1 MQAGSRC
8 CPGMNTGSRM
18 LPGNEIM
25 QKGTLKKRQF
35 DRECRSRRAD
45 HRGMT
50 LIEVIIAVAI
60 MSVVLMVALRLVL
73 SGTIMFT
80 KVSENVDA
88 QTEAQ
93 ILESQLSNLIV
104 DAERSVYAYD
114 CGGGTPT
121 ADISGFTASAYIK
134 VFNAQTAYYI
144 AWDEAQQKVYYL
156 EKKVEDGNIVPLE
169 PEEKTGF
176 GQWYLMGE
184 GVVEFKPDASHV
196 GENQRLVTVQIKVT
210 KGKGNYSTRQNISL
224 RNNVLNSN
232 DPGEIYAGT
241 EGERSEAVTAVV
253 ITPSM
258 KSANRG
264 ETVELTAQVKS
275 GNTLAFYQEV
285 EWKVSGISPGS
296 STIYYSDGGTLHI
309 SIGSDEHAAVLTV
322 TATADGTAIYGQ
334 ASVVIPTV
342 NSVVVS
348 TSNTQPAAGTPLRF
362 TAQVSGLNLSGSAN
376 SVTWSVEPSDGGIS
390 IDNNGILWI
399 PSNIPVGTQITVTAT
414 SVVDPDES
422 GKYKSGERT
431 VTVSAAGP
439 DSGILSTDGDYDL
452 KRGGSMM
459 LSVRGGDQNVAWSI
473 VDDAGLGDKVKIDE
487 SGRLTAEPDIASAT
501 DYTIKVK
508 ATLPG
513 GTSMTQDITI
523 QKVSILFTPD
533 PTGTYTAKKGGGQYN
548 NYTFTVS
555 GIEVTAADLSVS
567 SNPSL
572 SNQSGTAL
580 YCTSTDLIVYIGENV
595 KVNSVDVTVSLR
607 NNAMIK
613 DTITIQIE

>member
-60 MSVVLMVALRLVL
+60 MSIVLMVALRLVL

-253 ITPSM
+253 ITPSTQ
-258 KSANRG
+258 SANRG
-264 ETVELTAQVKS
+264 ESVRLTALVRS
-275 GNTLAFYQEV
+275 GTHAAFSQ
-285 EWKVSGISPGS
+285 KVTWRVGGNS
-296 STIYYSDGGTLHI
+296 SGGTGIDSEGNLHI
-309 SIGSDEHAAVLTV
+309 APDEHAAVLTV

-431 VTVSAAGP
+431 VTVSAAGS

-513 GTSMTQDITI
+513 GTFMTQDITI
-523 QKVSILFTPD
+523 QKVSILFD
-533 PTGTYTAKKGGGQYN
+533 PKTYTVKKGNGVGKN
-548 NYTFTVS
+548 ISFTVS

-580 YCTSTDLIVYIGENV
+580 YCTSTHLIVYIGENV

>member
-1 MQAGSRC
+1 MQAGN
-8 CPGMNTGSRM
+8 G
-18 LPGNEIM
+18 IM

-60 MSVVLMVALRLVL
+60 MSIVLMVALRLVL

-134 VFNAQTAYYI
+134 VFNAQVAYYI

-156 EKKVEDGNIVPLE
+156 EKNVTDGSIDPLSE
-169 PEEKTGF
+169 AQKTDF

-210 KGKGNYSTRQNISL
+210 KGKGNYATRQNISL

-253 ITPSM
+253 ITPSTQ
-258 KSANRG
+258 SANRG
-264 ETVELTAQVKS
+264 ESVRLTALVRSGTHAAFSQEVTWRVS
-275 GNTLAFYQEV
+275 GN
-285 EWKVSGISPGS
+285 S
-296 STIYYSDGGTLHI
+296 SDNTRIDPDGTLHI
-309 SIGSDEHAAVLTV
+309 APDEHAAVLTV

-348 TSNTQPAAGTPLRF
+348 TSNTQPAAGSVLRF

-376 SVTWSVEPSDGGIS
+376 SVTWSVEPSDGGIR
-390 IDNNGILWI
+390 IDNGLLTI
-399 PSNIPVGTQITVTAT
+399 PGSTPIGTPITVTAT
-414 SVVDPDES
+414 SVVDPNMS
-422 GKYKSGERT
+422 HSCT
-431 VTVSAAGP
+431 VTVSAAGS
-439 DSGILSTDGDYDL
+439 DSGIISTNGDYDL

-459 LSVRGGDQNVAWSI
+459 LSVRGGDRNVTWSI
-473 VDDAGLGDKVKIDE
+473 ADDAGLGNKVKIDE
-487 SGRLTAEPDIASAT
+487 NGTLTAEPDIASTA
-501 DYTIKVK
+501 DYTIKVR

-513 GTSMTQDITI
+513 GTSLTQDITI
-523 QKVSILFTPD
+523 QKVSISFD
-533 PTGTYTAKKGGGQYN
+533 PKTYPAKKGVGQYI
-548 NYTFTVS
+548 TFTVS
-555 GIEVTAADLSVS
+555 GVEVTAADLSVS

-580 YCTSTDLIVYIGENV
+580 YCTSTQLIVYIGANV
-595 KVNSVDVTVSLR
+595 KVDSVDVTVSLKD
-607 NNAMIK
+607 NAMIK
-613 DTITIQIE
+613 DTITILIQ